1 MNSVR
6 QNVPKML
13 APPAKGGYETLLYI
27 FGLFVVIFIIIFVYY
42 KTIGYTISFGWD
54 KVLFLFEKKQP
65 IDISVTEDGEVAA
78 TTTLVPAISDSPPGN
93 ANAQLPF
100 SPEERPSGMPGA
112 QQTPALVTGTISNIE
127 SDLFGTDN
135 SGSSSGSSSSTCSGG
150 VFNVSRNIY
159 KYEDAAPLC
168 KAMGAE
174 LATYDQ
180 VLQAFK
186 KGGDWCNYGWV
197 KGQMAVYPTQEKTWQ
212 KLQSGPPEYRFA
224 CGKPGVNGG
233 YFDNPDLTFGVNCF
247 GTRPLQNDADDLQ
260 NSPEFTMP
268 QTVEQIEFDKRVQ
281 KFREGLGNVTVMPF
295 SRGKWSQ

>member
-1 MNSVR
+1 MNSFR
-6 QNVPKML
+6 QNVPKS
-13 APPAKGGYETLLYI
+13 AVAGYETVLYI
-27 FGLFVVIFIIIFVYY
+27 FGLFVVIFIIIFAYY

-54 KVLFLFEKKQP
+54 KLFFIFEKKQP
-65 IDISVTEDGEVAA
+65 IEISVTEDGEVAA
-78 TTTLVPAISDSPPGN
+78 STTLVPPPPEYSQPPGAPPGN

-112 QQTPALVTGTISNIE
+112 QQQQQPALVNGLLSSLENNI
-127 SDLFGTDN
+127 FN
-135 SGSSSGSSSSTCSGG
+135 SGGG

-159 KYEDAAPLC
+159 RYEDAAPLC
-168 KAMGAE
+168 QAMGAE

-180 VLQAFK
+180 VLEAYK
-186 KGGDWCNYGWV
+186 EGGDWCNYGWV

-212 KLQSGPPEYRFA
+212 KLQAGPPAYRFA

-247 GTRPLQNDADDLQ
+247 GKRPEQNDADDLQ

-268 QTVEQIEFDKRVQ
+268 QTAEQIEFDKKVQ

-295 SRGKWSQ
+295 NRAKWSQ

>member
-6 QNVPKML
+6 QNIPKPI
-13 APPAKGGYETLLYI
+13 AATSGGYETILYI

-65 IDISVTEDGEVAA
+65 VDISVTADGEVAA
-78 TTTLVPAISDSPPGN
+78 TTTLIPEAPPGN

-112 QQTPALVTGTISNIE
+112 QQQQPPSLVSGTISSLENDI
-127 SDLFGTDN
+127 L
-135 SGSSSGSSSSTCSGG
+135 GSTSSSTCTKG

-186 KGGDWCNYGWV
+186 TGGDWCNYGWV

-212 KLQSGPPEYRFA
+212 KLQSGPPAYRFA

-268 QTVEQIEFDKRVQ
+268 QTVEQIEFDKKVQ

-295 SRGKWSQ
+295 NRAQWSQ